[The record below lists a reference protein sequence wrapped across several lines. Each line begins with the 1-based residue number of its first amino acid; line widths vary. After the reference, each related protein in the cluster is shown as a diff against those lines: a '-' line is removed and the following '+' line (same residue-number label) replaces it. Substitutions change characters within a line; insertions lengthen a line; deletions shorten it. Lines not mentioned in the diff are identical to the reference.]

1 MSILYTLS
9 DNLYINLTNR
19 CTCACTFCVR
29 NKKDAVGSADSLWLE
44 HEPSAQEV
52 MDELSGRDLSSYRQI
67 VFCGY
72 GEPTERL
79 DVLLDVAR
87 YLKSVT
93 SVPIRIN
100 TNGLSDLSY
109 GKDTA
114 ALLEGLI
121 DSVSISMN
129 AGNAEKYLQITRSR
143 FGIDSFDAL
152 LRFAQN
158 CLKYVPHV
166 RLSIV
171 DILDPEEIEAC
182 KTISKRIGVPLLI
195 RQYEE

>member
-1 MSILYTLS
+1 MSVLYTFS

-52 MDELSGRDLSSYRQI
+52 IDELKGWDLSPYHQI

-79 DVLLDVAR
+79 DVLLKVAR

-93 SVPIRIN
+93 ATSIRIN

-129 AGNAEKYLQITRSR
+129 AGNAENYLQITRSK
-143 FGIDSFDAL
+143 FGIGSFDAL
-152 LRFAQN
+152 LQFAQN

-171 DILDPEEIEAC
+171 DILDPEEIETC
-182 KTISKRIGVPLLI
+182 KAISQRIGVPLLI
-195 RQYEE
+195 RRYEE

>member
-114 ALLEGLI
+114 ALLESLI

-143 FGIDSFDAL
+143 FGIDSFEAL

>member
-114 ALLEGLI
+114 ALLESLI